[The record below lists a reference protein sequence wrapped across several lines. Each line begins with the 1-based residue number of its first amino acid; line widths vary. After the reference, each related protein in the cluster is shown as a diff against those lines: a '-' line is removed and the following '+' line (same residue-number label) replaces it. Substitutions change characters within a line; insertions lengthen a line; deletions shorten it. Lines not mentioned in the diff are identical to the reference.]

1 MKIVRDAT
9 LHQRILGDIEARI
22 VSGEWPPGH
31 RIPFEVDLAA
41 DYNCSRMTANKVL
54 TQLAKSGLIERRKK
68 SGSFVA
74 QPRAQSAVL
83 AIAEIEAEV
92 QSLRLSYSHIVH
104 ARSKRRANAAD
115 KQRLELSEAASVLD
129 ITCIHQAGAAPFC
142 LEERL
147 ISLATVPEAEAETFD
162 TVSPGTWLLKRVP
175 WSAAEN
181 RISAVSAGA
190 SVAILLDIEKG
201 TACLVIERRTWSPA
215 GPVTSVRLTYPGD
228 RHALVAKFAPGGEG

>member
-1 MKIVRDAT
+1 MTVLRDAT

-41 DYNCSRMTANKVL
+41 EYGCSRMTTNKVL

-74 QPRAQSAVL
+74 HPRAQSAVL
-83 AIAEIEAEV
+83 TIAEIEAEV
-92 QSLRLSYSHIVH
+92 QSLRLAYTHAIH
-104 ARSKRRANAAD
+104 ARAKRRANAGD
-115 KQRLELSEAASVLD
+115 KQRLELSQAASVLD
-129 ITCIHQAGAAPFC
+129 ITCIHRAGSAPFC

-147 ISLATVPEAEAETFD
+147 ISLTTVPEAEAETFE
-162 TVSPGTWLLKRVP
+162 TVSPGTWLLKQVP
-175 WSAAEN
+175 WSAAEH
-181 RISAVSAGA
+181 RISAASADA
-190 SVAILLDIEKG
+190 AIAGLLGIEKG

-215 GPVTSVRLTYPGD
+215 GPVTSVLLTYPGD

>member
-1 MKIVRDAT
+1 MKIVKDAT

-41 DYNCSRMTANKVL
+41 DYGCSRMTANKVL

-92 QSLRLSYSHIVH
+92 QSLQLAYSHTVH
-104 ARSKRRANAAD
+104 ARAKRRADVGD

-129 ITCIHQAGAAPFC
+129 ITCIHHAGAAPFC

-147 ISLATVPEAEAETFD
+147 ISLTTVPEAEAETFAK
-162 TVSPGTWLLKRVP
+162 VSPGTWLLKQVP

-181 RISAVSAGA
+181 RISAVSADA
-190 SVAILLDIEKG
+190 SVAGLLDIEKG

-228 RHALVAKFAPGGEG
+228 RHALVARFAPGGDV

>member
-1 MKIVRDAT
+1 MKDAT

-92 QSLRLSYSHIVH
+92 QSLRLAYSHVVH
-104 ARSKRRANAAD
+104 ARAKRRANAQD
-115 KQRLELSEAASVLD
+115 KQRLELSQAASVLD
-129 ITCIHQAGAAPFC
+129 ITCIHRAGSAPFC
-142 LEERL
+142 VEERL
-147 ISLATVPEAEAETFD
+147 ISLTSVPEADQETFD
-162 TVSPGTWLLKRVP
+162 AIAPGTWLLKRVP

-181 RISAVSAGA
+181 RISAVSADA
-190 SVAILLDIEKG
+190 AIARLLDIEKG
-201 TACLVIERRTWSPA
+201 TACLVIERRTWSTT

-228 RHALVAKFAPGGEG
+228 RHALVARFAPGGEG